1 MLLAAQAHLGT
12 KNCDYQMERYVFRRR
27 KDGIYVINLEKTLEK
42 LAMAARVIVA
52 VENPQ
57 DIMVQSARPY
67 GQRAVLKFAHYTGCK
82 VLSGRFTPGTLTNQ
96 SQKRNFQEPRL
107 MVLTDPR
114 TDHQPLR
121 ESTYVNIPCIAFC
134 DTDSP
139 LRNVDIAIP
148 ANNKGKHSIG
158 VLYYM
163 LAKMVLQMRGS
174 LPYGQPWDVMVDLF
188 FYRDPEEVEK
198 QQQEEEAALLTDG
211 TEFTTSADT
220 ALPSYDAALEA
231 PVESGY

>member
-1 MLLAAQAHLGT
+1 
-12 KNCDYQMERYVFRRR
+12 
-27 KDGIYVINLEKTLEK
+27 
-42 LAMAARVIVA
+42 
-52 VENPQ
+52 
-57 DIMVQSARPY
+57 
-67 GQRAVLKFAHYTGCK
+67 
-82 VLSGRFTPGTLTNQ
+82 
-96 SQKRNFQEPRL
+96 
-107 MVLTDPR
+107 
-114 TDHQPLR
+114 
-121 ESTYVNIPCIAFC
+121 
-134 DTDSP
+134 
-139 LRNVDIAIP
+139 
-148 ANNKGKHSIG
+148 